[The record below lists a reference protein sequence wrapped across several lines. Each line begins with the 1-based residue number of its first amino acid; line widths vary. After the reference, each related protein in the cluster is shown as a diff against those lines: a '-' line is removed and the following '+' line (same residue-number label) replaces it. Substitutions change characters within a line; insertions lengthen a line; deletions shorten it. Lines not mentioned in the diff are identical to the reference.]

1 MPIFDEYDFSEEFT
15 TSAGVSCPMDEDEN
29 EEDIKKLED
38 DIKNKY
44 GNKLNVVS
52 VDVSYDRH
60 LIKEYKINEYP
71 TWILFDKGEELMRE
85 SGCKSFND
93 LVEMIDRI
101 M

>member
-1 MPIFDEYDFSEEFT
+1 MKPYFKDKIKETIPSLVLFVHESEQ
-15 TSAGVSCPMDEDEN
+15 N
-29 EEDIKKLED
+29 EEDFKKLED

-44 GNKLNVVS
+44 GNKLNVVR

>member
-1 MPIFDEYDFSEEFT
+1 MKPYFKDKINESIPSLVLFLHETEQ
-15 TSAGVSCPMDEDEN
+15 N
-29 EEDIKKLED
+29 EESLKKLED
-38 DIKNKY
+38 DLKNKY
-44 GNKLNVVS
+44 GDKLNVVR

-85 SGCKSFND
+85 SGFKSFND